1 MWVFP
6 NYYYNNF
13 VYFTFTFDYILTQQV
28 MNVFIGGFE
37 TIFYNLFTKSNN
49 FKLIYQLV
57 DHVQCTSN

>member
-13 VYFTFTFDYILTQQV
+13 DYFTFTFDYILTQQV

-37 TIFYNLFTKSNN
+37 TLFYNLFTKSNN
-49 FKLIYQLV
+49 FKLI
-57 DHVQCTSN
+57 C